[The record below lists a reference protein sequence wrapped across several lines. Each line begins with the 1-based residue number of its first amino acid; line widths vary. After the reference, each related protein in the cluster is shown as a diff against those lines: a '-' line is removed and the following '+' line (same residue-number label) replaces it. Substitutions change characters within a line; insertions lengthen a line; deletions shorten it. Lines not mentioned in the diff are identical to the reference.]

1 MIAQLTSRDFL
12 PQLCP
17 QLRTVLS
24 SLGVNL
30 DSELNRYRRDRHH
43 YNQLEAN
50 LFDEI
55 DDASFD
61 LAAVESAVEASIA
74 TVSAIARSTPPSLP
88 PNKKLL
94 LGSASQ
100 ESRDAEPNRG
110 LALSPPK
117 LTPQSASSSLAFAEA
132 QPNDFENGSLAERV
146 DKETHSLASPG
157 KNDIGKNDIGTIASG
172 YLASSEKLIESL
184 AQVSPMPE
192 PIDAIAK
199 PRHKTVSLLAGAAL
213 GFLGLV
219 TGLGASY
226 LMANPL
232 VAQRIADQFRLHPAE
247 LTATQIKAFDPLGP
261 DLSANEFINLKLNNL
276 SSLAM
281 PQAELTPAAN
291 VPANLAQT
299 EGSSSTTTDLPPTQS
314 TSAVSPL
321 PPSAAPT
328 LALAPPSGTQAV
340 VIPTGL
346 TYYVT
351 TPFASEQGLATIRET
366 ISEAFVRRFS
376 DGNRIQIAAFDNP
389 QAAQSFIAELST
401 KGIAA
406 QIYGP
411 TTE

>member
-1 MIAQLTSRDFL
+1 MIAQLTSRDFS

-17 QLRTVLS
+17 QLCTVLS
-24 SLGVNL
+24 SLSVNL
-30 DSELNRYRRDRHH
+30 DSELNRYRRDRHQ
-43 YNQLEAN
+43 YKQLEAN

-94 LGSASQ
+94 LGSVSRGSKDASQ
-100 ESRDAEPNRG
+100 NTG
-110 LALSPPK
+110 LALSSAK
-117 LTPQSASSSLAFAEA
+117 LLPQPASSSLALAEA
-132 QPNDFENGSLAERV
+132 QPNGFENSSLAERI
-146 DKETHSLASPG
+146 DKETHSLASSG
-157 KNDIGKNDIGTIASG
+157 KTDIDTIASG

-184 AQVSPMPE
+184 AQVSSMPE
-192 PIDAIAK
+192 PISAIAK

-247 LTATQIKAFDPLGP
+247 LTARQIKAFDPLGP

-281 PQAELTPAAN
+281 PQAELAPAAN
-291 VPANLAQT
+291 IPANIPANLAQT
-299 EGSSSTTTDLPPTQS
+299 EGSSGTTTDLPPTQP
-314 TSAVSPL
+314 TVSPL
-321 PPSAAPT
+321 PSSAAPP
-328 LALAPPSGTQAV
+328 ALAPPSGTQAV

-351 TPFASEQGLATIRET
+351 TPFASEQGLTTIRET